1 VIALLVRLYKRKKT
15 VLLPQNRQ
23 RPRQRLTY
31 YFLGPAWGDKAA
43 FIQTPH
49 VTEDSGNKRD
59 EIHRKQVR
67 PAKCTLGTFKLKMN
81 SLPKVKWLLN
91 LMIFT

>member
-1 VIALLVRLYKRKKT
+1 M
-15 VLLPQNRQ
+15 LLPQNRP

-49 VTEDSGNKRD
+49 LTEDSGNKRD

-67 PAKCTLGTFKLKMN
+67 PAKCTLGTFKLKISQSKMATK
-81 SLPKVKWLLN
+81 LDDIYIIVKKKKDVY
-91 LMIFT
+91 ID